1 MKLQKGWIG
10 VRGHKK
16 WIVLAGGAVLLLPVP
31 LHALFGED
39 IPWLSSILSED
50 VTIATTAIDSFK
62 EAKQMAK
69 HLMHKET
76 WLNTVGLTA
85 NVVIKNQLGETAD
98 LNQAMHDTDYARN
111 NFDEAYGKAT
121 VSTGDTSYLSQ
132 DAPGQSRRSAR
143 LATVEMSDAA
153 VQNCTVLIAQ
163 YNQLSQ
169 QNQQAYAELSDLALS
184 SDDDSNTNAAQLNIV
199 AGELG
204 QQLAEMKNSGPLHA
218 CRAQMEAVQLK
229 DRRDQ
234 IAEQIQ
240 LEGEMARNPGA
251 GLSAQDTVDALRN
264 GWNPHAGEGGNP

>member
-1 MKLQKGWIG
+1 MKLQKGWIW

-50 VTIATTAIDSFK
+50 ITIATTAIDSFK

-76 WLNTVGLTA
+76 WLNAVGRTT
-85 NVVIKNQLGETAD
+85 NVTLKSQFGEMAD
-98 LNQAMHDTDYARN
+98 LNQALHDTDYARSR
-111 NFDEAYGKAT
+111 FDEAYGKAT
-121 VSTGDTSYLSQ
+121 VSTGDTSYLSE
-132 DAPGQSRRSAR
+132 DTPGQSRRTAQ

-163 YNQLSQ
+163 YNQLSE
-169 QNQQAYAELSDLALS
+169 QNQQANAELSDLALS
-184 SDDDSNTNAAQLNIV
+184 GDDDNNTNAAQLNIV

-218 CRAQMEAVQLK
+218 CQAQMEAVQLK

-240 LEGEMARNPGA
+240 LEGEMARKPA
-251 GLSAQDTVDALRN
+251 TGLSAQDTVDALRH
-264 GWNPHAGEGGNP
+264 GWNNQAGEGGN